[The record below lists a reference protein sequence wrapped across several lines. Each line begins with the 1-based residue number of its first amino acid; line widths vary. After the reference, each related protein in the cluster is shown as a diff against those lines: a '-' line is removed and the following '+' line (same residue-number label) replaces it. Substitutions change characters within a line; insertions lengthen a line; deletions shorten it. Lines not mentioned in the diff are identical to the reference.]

1 MTNTPSHAPPQD
13 HFITHVR
20 TSYRKKIMDPLT
32 FNQLYNLPTV
42 VDLMTAA
49 RALGISRSKAYRLAQ
64 EGQFPCRILRIG
76 THYRIPT
83 AELRRVLG
91 ATPLVPPPRTSP
103 ENTNPP
109 TPDS

>member
-1 MTNTPSHAPPQD
+1 
-13 HFITHVR
+13 
-20 TSYRKKIMDPLT
+20 MDSLT

-49 RALGISRSKAYRLAQ
+49 RALGIGRSKAYRLARD
-64 EGQFPCRILRIG
+64 GQFPCRILRVG
-76 THYRIPT
+76 THYHVPT
-83 AELRRVLG
+83 AELLRVLG
-91 ATPLVPPPRTSP
+91 ATPFVPLPRTSP